1 MTINE
6 ETLLHTNV
14 LQRLRLD
21 GRIAAVTG
29 GGQGI
34 GRGFAL
40 ALAQAGASVSVVDLD
55 GSRAQDVATDITNSG
70 GKAIAITADVLNDDD
85 IKRFLGTTIETF
97 GHIDIAVNNAGINRN
112 SSAEETSLDDWDLH
126 LNLNLRAVFRCCQL
140 EALHMLPRGYG
151 KIINTASMSSLLV
164 PHPQKQAPYNV
175 SKGGVVALTRSLAAE
190 WADRGVRVNCMSPG
204 IVRTALIE
212 ESATLRPL
220 VQRWLNDIP
229 AGKLAEVS
237 DLQAAIVFM
246 ASSTSD
252 YMTGHNLV
260 IEGGQSLW

>member
-1 MTINE
+1 MSAE
-6 ETLLHTNV
+6 EALLHTNV
-14 LQRLRLD
+14 LDRFRLD
-21 GRIAAVTG
+21 GRVATVTG

-40 ALAQAGASVSVVDLD
+40 ALAQAGAAVAVVDLD
-55 GSRAQDVATDITNSG
+55 GERAKSVVEEIADAGGSAVAVTANVRNDDEIEHFVATT
-70 GKAIAITADVLNDDD
+70 V
-85 IKRFLGTTIETF
+85 ETF
-97 GHIDIAVNNAGINRN
+97 GQLDIAVNNAGVNRN
-112 SSAEETSLDDWDLH
+112 SAAEETTLEDWDLH
-126 LNLNLRAVFRCCQL
+126 LDLNLRAVFRCCQL
-140 EALHMLPRGYG
+140 QARHMLPRGYG

-190 WADRGVRVNCMSPG
+190 WADRGVRVNCISPG

-212 ESATLRPL
+212 ESETLRPL
-220 VQRWLNDIP
+220 VDRWVNDIP
-229 AGKLAEVS
+229 AGRLAEVS
-237 DLQAAIVFM
+237 DLQGAVVFM

-260 IEGGQSLW
+260 VEGGQSLW